1 MRGFIDYQN
10 EHDGTLYHAVDKA
23 DLDTVAE
30 HCKALRS
37 IGATKNTQ
45 GDWHVMSVDPFVIQQ
60 WCDRKGITWKEFM
73 RTEAGHADAFINDP
87 DNAAFRV
94 HTGRI

>member
-1 MRGFIDYQN
+1 MRGFIEYDN
-10 EHDGTLYHAVDKA
+10 EHEGRLFHAVDKA
-23 DLDTVAE
+23 DLDTLAE

-37 IGATKNTQ
+37 IGATTNTQ
-45 GDWHVMSVDPFVIQQ
+45 GDWHAMSADAFTIQS
-60 WCDRKGITWKEFM
+60 WCDRKGITWADFFRDKK
-73 RTEAGHADAFINDP
+73 HAEHFINDP

>member
-10 EHDGTLYHAVDKA
+10 EHEGTLYHAADKA
-23 DLDTVAE
+23 DIDLVAE

-45 GDWHVMSVDPFVIQQ
+45 GDWHAMSAPPFIIQQ

-73 RTEAGHADAFINDP
+73 RSGSKHPEAFVNDP

>member
-1 MRGFIDYQN
+1 MRGFIDYAN

-37 IGATKNTQ
+37 IGATTNTQ
-45 GDWHVMSVDPFVIQQ
+45 GDWHAMTADAFTIQK
-60 WCDRKGITWKEFM
+60 WCDLKGITW
-73 RTEAGHADAFINDP
+73 ADFFRDPKLAERFVNDP